1 MEGGSA
7 LRDFGFVLG
16 GGSITDS
23 GLAALSEPWHPI
35 VYKVLVPSHLFA
47 PSCNI
52 LSCTIVNATT
62 LQSLLTS
69 FRDSTV
75 VIEE

>member
-1 MEGGSA
+1 MGRA
-7 LRDFGFVLG
+7 TYYKYFTDIFFV
-16 GGSITDS
+16 TDS

-35 VYKVLVPSHLFA
+35 VYRVLVPSHLFA

-62 LQSLLTS
+62 FTEPPDL
-69 FRDSTV
+69 V
-75 VIEE
+75 P